1 MASPRPGPWLSLVQT
16 SYKWPKGRQLGGA
29 AETMAL
35 RPPDNGGHVPQ
46 GQQSFVTQWAVGGG
60 QQPGQLLP
68 PTGAEFSNHFQAVFS
83 CEAANR
89 RAAGRHLMPAW
100 WAQAL

>member
-1 MASPRPGPWLSLVQT
+1 
-16 SYKWPKGRQLGGA
+16 
-29 AETMAL
+29 MAL
-35 RPPDNGGHVPQ
+35 RPQDNGAHVPQ

-60 QQPGQLLP
+60 RQPGQLLP
-68 PTGAEFSNHFQAVFS
+68 GQGPAEFSNPFQAVFS

-89 RAAGRHLMPAW
+89 RAAGRHLMPGW